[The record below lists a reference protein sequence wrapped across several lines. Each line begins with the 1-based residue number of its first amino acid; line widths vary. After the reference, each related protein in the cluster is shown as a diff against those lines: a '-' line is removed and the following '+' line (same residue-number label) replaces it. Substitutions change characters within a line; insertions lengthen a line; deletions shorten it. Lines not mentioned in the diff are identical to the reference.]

1 MKDFINKYYE
11 DSIKLKERFLITEK
25 KPWNYLTVL
34 NELNVQLGHV
44 FTIVSKTSHN
54 ELYRNI
60 NNLGDEIS
68 DVFFQ
73 LILLVYYC
81 NYNIENIVYNSKD
94 DNLESFLVV
103 LGQCSEALLEKD
115 GLRFD
120 KDREGYTNK
129 DQYIMDSISKM
140 FSIIYNYSKDK
151 IDIDK
156 EYRLMLIDANNFL
169 DKYKK

>member
-1 MKDFINKYYE
+1 MKEFIYKYYE

-25 KPWNYLTVL
+25 KSWNHLTIL

-44 FTIVSKTSHN
+44 FSIVSETSHN

-60 NNLGDEIS
+60 NYLGDEIS
-68 DVFFQ
+68 DIFFQ

-81 NYNIENIVYNSKD
+81 NYDIKSIKYNSKD
-94 DNLESFLVV
+94 NNLESFLVV

-120 KDREGYTNK
+120 KEREGYDNK
-129 DQYIMDSISKM
+129 DQYIIDSISKM

-151 IDIDK
+151 VDIDK
-156 EYRLMLIDANNFL
+156 EYKLMLMDANNFL